1 MRNLL
6 FLLTI
11 ISTSSIAGDYAT
23 CILDKMPEVQ
33 NDQAARVVISLCAG
47 QYPNALLEVEQGSG
61 RGLLGYKSGRDC
73 MMAIGKETPSNL
85 AGRMIFI
92 ACSKLY
98 DEEKKPWE
106 EYQNLKKNNQP

>member
-33 NDQAARVVISLCAG
+33 NDQTARVVISLCAG

-61 RGLLGYKSGRDC
+61 RGLFGYNSGRDC

-106 EYQNLKKNNQP
+106 EYRNLQKDNQP

>member
-1 MRNLL
+1 
-6 FLLTI
+6 
-11 ISTSSIAGDYAT
+11 
-23 CILDKMPEVQ
+23 
-33 NDQAARVVISLCAG
+33 
-47 QYPNALLEVEQGSG
+47 
-61 RGLLGYKSGRDC
+61 